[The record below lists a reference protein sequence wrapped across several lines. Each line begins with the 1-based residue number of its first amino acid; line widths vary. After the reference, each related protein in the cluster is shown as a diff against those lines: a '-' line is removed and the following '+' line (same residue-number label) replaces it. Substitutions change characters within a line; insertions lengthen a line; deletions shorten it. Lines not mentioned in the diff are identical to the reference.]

1 MEMVSRCQQLMKG
14 LAIDTC
20 QNDEPEAAP
29 TSPIGVLDV
38 SACGSWDSQNS
49 GCENNRASSRVEPC
63 NKRRKVM

>member
-14 LAIDTC
+14 FAIDTC

-38 SACGSWDSQNS
+38 AACGSWDSQNS
-49 GCENNRASSRVEPC
+49 GTDNRVEPC
-63 NKRRKVM
+63 NKRRKLI